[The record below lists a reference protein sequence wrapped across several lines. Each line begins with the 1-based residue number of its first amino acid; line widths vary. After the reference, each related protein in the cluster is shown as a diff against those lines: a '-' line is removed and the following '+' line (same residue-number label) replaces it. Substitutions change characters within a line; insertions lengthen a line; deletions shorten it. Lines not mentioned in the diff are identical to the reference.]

1 MGKAS
6 HHLFFPSTYH
16 TILSIS
22 CGHLYFK
29 DRILRNNLKIQ
40 QLEQCEAMQNELDA
54 ARARINI
61 PREKIRQQFLDE
73 ERRRQEELAAA
84 EAALKAEQ
92 VGASSNPG
100 ATTGAKTRTKSRK

>member
-1 MGKAS
+1 
-6 HHLFFPSTYH
+6 
-16 TILSIS
+16 
-22 CGHLYFK
+22 
-29 DRILRNNLKIQ
+29 
-40 QLEQCEAMQNELDA
+40 MQNELDA

-92 VGASSNPG
+92 VGTGANPN
-100 ATTGAKTRTKSRK
+100 ATTAAKLRTKSRKWKVFMLIIMQQPGPKCNNQGQN

>member
-1 MGKAS
+1 M
-6 HHLFFPSTYH
+6 
-16 TILSIS
+16 
-22 CGHLYFK
+22 
-29 DRILRNNLKIQ
+29 RNNLKIQ

-61 PREKIRQQFLDE
+61 PREKIRQRFLDE

-92 VGASSNPG
+92 VGTGVNAG
-100 ATTGAKTRTKSRK
+100 ATTGGKTRTKSRK